1 MTDSRLTWVCFA
13 VREEAGPF
21 RSLVRTNP
29 RIRVLVTGMG
39 RRNSQTTL
47 SAALSQGNPPKLLIT
62 AGFAGGLTPDLA
74 RNTVVFSADHNPAL
88 QARLIAAGARK
99 VRFHC
104 AECVVTTA
112 AEKRTLHASTGCE
125 AVEMESQFIR
135 ALCAIEQI
143 PAATVRVILD
153 TADQDLPL
161 DFDALMDA
169 QQCID
174 TRKLAMHLLKS
185 PWLIAP
191 LLRLQRHSA
200 RAARHLG
207 EFLEKILQP

>member
-1 MTDSRLTWVCFA
+1 
-13 VREEAGPF
+13 
-21 RSLVRTNP
+21 
-29 RIRVLVTGMG
+29 MG
-39 RRNSQTTL
+39 RLNAETTL
-47 SAALSQGNPPKLLIT
+47 RVALSQANPPKLLIT
-62 AGFAGGLTPDLA
+62 AGFAGGLTPDLPS
-74 RNTVVFSADHNPAL
+74 NTVVFSADNNPGL
-88 QARLIAAGARK
+88 HARLIAAGARE

-104 AECVVTTA
+104 AERIATTA
-112 AEKRTLHASTGCE
+112 AEKRALGASTGCE

-135 ALCAIEQI
+135 ALCALEQI

-161 DFDALMDA
+161 DFGALMDA
-169 QQCID
+169 QQRID

-185 PWLIAP
+185 PWLIPP

-207 EFLEKILQP
+207 EVLEKTVQP